1 MCSPTIAL
9 TVASVASAGLQY
21 KQGKAQQKAQYAQQV
36 RQNDLARKN
45 AVARYASA
53 QLKIRQ
59 ELSKASQSDLRGTL
73 KARKARATYIAGVG
87 DAGGLALSGST
98 NALLANYQRTE
109 GNFRNAIRNMGIG
122 KDEFTTHSFR
132 SMASTRLNELDYK
145 GDVIEIQLSHA
156 QKDKIRS
163 AYNHA
168 EYLPERKK
176 MMQDWSDYLDK
187 LQNIL
192 QKVKIKVKIYKE
204 LDINKEEIINLKTNN
219 QDISYITD
227 IISFIKKVI
236 SDKNF
241 NKSLLDNLSLIY
253 F

>member
-36 RQNDLARKN
+36 RQNELARKN

-59 ELSKASQSDLRGTL
+59 ELTKASQSDLRGTL

-109 GNFRNAIRNMGIG
+109 GNFRNAIRNNMNINISQFERNLEAIQFGQ
-122 KDEFTTHSFR
+122 ESQ
-132 SMASTRLNELDYK
+132 STYLTPPNSKLLFATQALNVANTYYSLQFQKQNAGLMDNTQK
-145 GDVIEIQLSHA
+145 NA
-156 QKDKIRS
+156 QTESVNEPDG
-163 AYNHA
+163 Y
-168 EYLPERKK
+168 
-176 MMQDWSDYLDK
+176 
-187 LQNIL
+187 
-192 QKVKIKVKIYKE
+192 
-204 LDINKEEIINLKTNN
+204 DI
-219 QDISYITD
+219 
-227 IISFIKKVI
+227 
-236 SDKNF
+236 
-241 NKSLLDNLSLIY
+241 
-253 F
+253 